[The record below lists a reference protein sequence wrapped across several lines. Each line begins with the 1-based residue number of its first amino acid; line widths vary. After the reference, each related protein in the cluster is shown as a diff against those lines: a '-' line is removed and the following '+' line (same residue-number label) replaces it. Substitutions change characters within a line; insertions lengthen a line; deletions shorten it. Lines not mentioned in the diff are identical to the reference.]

1 MSAILILPLIYLHEF
16 ICYLLILVRQ
26 SLVIKLVV
34 TLSYNLTQY
43 FFIRGEFRQ
52 IHHWMTFSS
61 YIFHA
66 CKIFRKL
73 KINSYIINKFFKL
86 QVFVV

>member
-16 ICYLLILVRQ
+16 IFYLLLLVGQ
-26 SLVIKLVV
+26 SLATKLVV
-34 TLSYNLTQY
+34 TLDYNPTLY
-43 FFIRGEFRQ
+43 LFIIGEFWQ
-52 IHHWMTFSS
+52 IHHWMKFSS

-86 QVFVV
+86 QVSVV

>member
-34 TLSYNLTQY
+34 TLNYNLTQY

>member
-16 ICYLLILVRQ
+16 ICYLLLLVGQ
-26 SLVIKLVV
+26 SLATKLVV
-34 TLSYNLTQY
+34 TLDYNLTQY
-43 FFIRGEFRQ
+43 LFIRGEFRQ

-61 YIFHA
+61 NIFHA